1 MDNERIKKTARY
13 LSDLG
18 DRKRRINI
26 LKKEIAILKEKEKY
40 SEINFNELGFKIK
53 TSPKGLDEMIANT
66 EQQIVMKEAEI
77 EHVEKRIKIVYAY
90 LEELPQDERR
100 LIELKYFYDK
110 YEKMSMT
117 KIAMEIKCCREYVYY
132 KHKKALE
139 KLSNMLSI

>member
-1 MDNERIKKTARY
+1 MNKERIEKTGRY
-13 LSDLG
+13 LNDLG
-18 DRKRRINI
+18 DRKRKINI
-26 LKKEIAILKEKEKY
+26 LKKEIAILKENERY
-40 SEINFNELGFKIK
+40 SEVNFNELGFKVK
-53 TSPKGLDEMIANT
+53 TSPKGLDEMIANA
-66 EQQIVMKEAEI
+66 EQQILMKEAEI

-110 YEKMSMT
+110 YEKMST
-117 KIAMEIKCCREYVYY
+117 TRIAMEIKCCREHVYY